1 MCGIFAAMTRRGLS
15 SERRD
20 AALRCLEHRG
30 PDGMGIS
37 SVANRDA
44 KLVRFYISMSSHTP
58 NSHTPT
64 RGGLVIAS
72 SPKLAARGLVLG
84 ALVSASVTA
93 GVSWAGVAAAAC
105 SPGGGTDAGAQ
116 CAPDQSGFSV
126 QLDGNSSVAAQGR
139 LGGPGAST
147 GDVTAEILPTAES
160 LPAPGSLGT
169 QYPANDHV
177 LVAESMVGTDVF
189 GPYGCED
196 FVDAAFG
203 LTTDT
208 GIGHDMALSFYQSLA
223 ALGLDHHE
231 TPIPRGALVFTA
243 GPYGNHV
250 DISRGDGTFVSGGVQ
265 GLSPGY
271 GDGHEVQILPTANLG
286 AWTMYGW
293 VYPPW

>member
-1 MCGIFAAMTRRGLS
+1 
-15 SERRD
+15 
-20 AALRCLEHRG
+20 
-30 PDGMGIS
+30 
-37 SVANRDA
+37 
-44 KLVRFYISMSSHTP
+44 MSSHTP
-58 NSHTPT
+58 T
-64 RGGLVIAS
+64 RENLVTYGNL
-72 SPKLAARGLVLG
+72 KCAARGLVLG
-84 ALVSASVTA
+84 PLILASIAAAV
-93 GVSWAGVAAAAC
+93 GSAGVADATC
-105 SPGGGTDAGAQ
+105 TPGLGTAAGAQ
-116 CAPDQSGFSV
+116 CAADETSFSV
-126 QLDGNSSVAAQGR
+126 QLDEKSSVSAQGR
-139 LGGPGAST
+139 LGGPRASA
-147 GDVTAEILPTAES
+147 GKSDVTADFTAGVPPTAEPR
-160 LPAPGSLGT
+160 PAPKNLGT
-169 QYPANDHV
+169 QYPTNDHV

-203 LTTDT
+203 LTTET

-231 TPIPRGALVFTA
+231 TPIPRGALVFSK

-271 GDGHEVQILPTANLG
+271 GDGHQVQILPTANLG

>member
-1 MCGIFAAMTRRGLS
+1 
-15 SERRD
+15 
-20 AALRCLEHRG
+20 
-30 PDGMGIS
+30 MG
-37 SVANRDA
+37 
-44 KLVRFYISMSSHTP
+44 
-58 NSHTPT
+58 SHTPT
-64 RGGLVIAS
+64 RRSLVTDS
-72 SPKLAARGLVLG
+72 SLKLAARGLVLG
-84 ALVSASVTA
+84 ALVSTSVTA
-93 GVSWAGVAAAAC
+93 AVSSAGVAAASC
-105 SPGGGTDAGAQ
+105 TPGRGIDVGAQ
-116 CAPDQSGFSV
+116 CALEETSFSV
-126 QLDGNSSVAAQGR
+126 QLDGKSSVSAQGR
-139 LGGPGAST
+139 LGGPGASSSKT
-147 GDVTAEILPTAES
+147 DVTAGDPPISEPLSASES
-160 LPAPGSLGT
+160 LDT
-169 QYPANDHV
+169 QYPAGDHV

-223 ALGLDHHE
+223 ARGLDHHQ
-231 TPIPRGALVFTA
+231 TPIPRGALVFSA

-271 GDGHEVQILPTANLG
+271 GDGHQVQILPTANLG

>member
-1 MCGIFAAMTRRGLS
+1 MTDS
-15 SERRD
+15 S
-20 AALRCLEHRG
+20 L
-30 PDGMGIS
+30 
-37 SVANRDA
+37 
-44 KLVRFYISMSSHTP
+44 
-58 NSHTPT
+58 
-64 RGGLVIAS
+64 
-72 SPKLAARGLVLG
+72 KLAARGLVVG

-93 GVSWAGVAAAAC
+93 AVSSAGVAAATCTA
-105 SPGGGTDAGAQ
+105 GGGIDAGAQ
-116 CAPDQSGFSV
+116 CALEETSFSI
-126 QLDGNSSVAAQGR
+126 QLDEKTSVSAQGR

-147 GDVTAEILPTAES
+147 RKSDVTAGDPPVAEPGPTT
-160 LPAPGSLGT
+160 GSLGNR
-169 QYPANDHV
+169 YPANDPV

-203 LTTDT
+203 LTTET

-223 ALGLDHHE
+223 ARGLDHHE
-231 TPIPRGALVFTA
+231 TPIPRGALVFSA

-271 GDGHEVQILPTANLG
+271 GDGHQIQILPTANLG

>member
-1 MCGIFAAMTRRGLS
+1 MEPARPQARQ
-15 SERRD
+15 
-20 AALRCLEHRG
+20 LRLGVGDHRIASTDIG
-30 PDGMGIS
+30 RT
-37 SVANRDA
+37 V
-44 KLVRFYISMSSHTP
+44 YISMSSQ
-58 NSHTPT
+58 TPT
-64 RGGLVIAS
+64 RGSLVTDS
-72 SPKLAARGLVLG
+72 SLKLAARGLVLG

-93 GVSWAGVAAAAC
+93 AVSSAGVAAATC
-105 SPGGGTDAGAQ
+105 TPGRVTDAGAQ
-116 CAPDQSGFSV
+116 CAPDETSFSV
-126 QLDGNSSVAAQGR
+126 QLDGKSSVSAQGR

-147 GDVTAEILPTAES
+147 RKGGVTAGGPPTAEPR
-160 LPAPGSLGT
+160 PAPRSLGT

-208 GIGHDMALSFYQSLA
+208 GIGHDAALSFYQSLA
-223 ALGLDHHE
+223 ARGLDHHE
-231 TPIPRGALVFTA
+231 TPIPRGALVFSA

-271 GDGHEVQILPTANLG
+271 GDGHQVQILPTANLG

>member
-1 MCGIFAAMTRRGLS
+1 MRIR
-15 SERRD
+15 
-20 AALRCLEHRG
+20 
-30 PDGMGIS
+30 
-37 SVANRDA
+37 
-44 KLVRFYISMSSHTP
+44 
-58 NSHTPT
+58 TPT
-64 RGGLVIAS
+64 RGILATDS
-72 SPKLAARGLVLG
+72 SPKLAARGVVLG
-84 ALVSASVTA
+84 ALVSVSVTA
-93 GVSWAGVAAAAC
+93 GVSSAGVAAATC
-105 SPGGGTDAGAQ
+105 TLGRGGDAGAQ
-116 CAPDQSGFSV
+116 CAPHETSFSV
-126 QLDGNSSVAAQGR
+126 QLDGKSSVSAQGS
-139 LGGPGAST
+139 LGGLGAST
-147 GDVTAEILPTAES
+147 GTSDVTDGFAPTAE
-160 LPAPGSLGT
+160 LDPAPISLVT
-169 QYPANDHV
+169 QYPANDPV

>member
-1 MCGIFAAMTRRGLS
+1 MTDS
-15 SERRD
+15 S
-20 AALRCLEHRG
+20 L
-30 PDGMGIS
+30 
-37 SVANRDA
+37 
-44 KLVRFYISMSSHTP
+44 
-58 NSHTPT
+58 
-64 RGGLVIAS
+64 
-72 SPKLAARGLVLG
+72 KLAARGLLLG

-93 GVSWAGVAAAAC
+93 AVSSAGVAAASC
-105 SPGGGTDAGAQ
+105 TTGRGSDGGVQ
-116 CAPDQSGFSV
+116 CALDETSFSV
-126 QLDGNSSVAAQGR
+126 QLDGKSSVSAQGR
-139 LGGPGAST
+139 LGGPEAST
-147 GDVTAEILPTAES
+147 SERDAIAWDPPIAEFR
-160 LPAPGSLGT
+160 PAPGSLGT
-169 QYPANDHV
+169 QYPAGDHV

-223 ALGLDHHE
+223 ARGLDHHE
-231 TPIPRGALVFTA
+231 TPIPRGALVFSA

-271 GDGHEVQILPTANLG
+271 GDGHQIQILPSANLG

-293 VYPPW
+293 AYAPW

>member
-1 MCGIFAAMTRRGLS
+1 MTDS
-15 SERRD
+15 SR
-20 AALRCLEHRG
+20 
-30 PDGMGIS
+30 
-37 SVANRDA
+37 
-44 KLVRFYISMSSHTP
+44 
-58 NSHTPT
+58 
-64 RGGLVIAS
+64 
-72 SPKLAARGLVLG
+72 KLAARGLVLG

-93 GVSWAGVAAAAC
+93 AIDSAGVAAATC
-105 SPGGGTDAGAQ
+105 TPGRGGGAGTQ
-116 CAPDQSGFSV
+116 CAADETSFSV
-126 QLDGNSSVAAQGR
+126 QLDEKSSVSAQGR

-147 GDVTAEILPTAES
+147 SKSDVSVGAPPPAES
-160 LPAPGSLGT
+160 RTAPRSLGT

-177 LVAESMVGTDVF
+177 RVAESMVGTDVF

-203 LTTDT
+203 LTTET

-223 ALGLDHHE
+223 ARGLDHHE
-231 TPIPRGALVFTA
+231 TLIPRGALVFSA

-271 GDGHEVQILPTANLG
+271 GDGHQVQILPTANLG